1 MKGFLLFQP
10 SGQNNGQ
17 RIGRFLREKFRIDCI
32 GCHSADFVRIYEIVY
47 YRAFFCVFGEIL
59 QKVVP
64 VMFRNKNDPVIGCE
78 QPPSALRIVL
88 HDVLPD
94 VVIDVYPLDLLCA
107 GFEVRDFFKE
117 G

>member
-1 MKGFLLFQP
+1 
-10 SGQNNGQ
+10 
-17 RIGRFLREKFRIDCI
+17 
-32 GCHSADFVRIYEIVY
+32 
-47 YRAFFCVFGEIL
+47 
-59 QKVVP
+59 
-64 VMFRNKNDPVIGCE
+64 MFRNKNDPVIGCE

-107 GFEVRDFFKE
+107 GFEVCDFFKE